1 MDLLNL
7 YPTATTYTVDDIDFE
22 YTDTIANLAST
33 YGLNIA
39 HPYVMGY
46 IPIDY
51 SCSVTKLSVIESYDD
66 DNYMF
71 KAIGDVDNYPW
82 FFLCHYGT
90 ALTSSQLTYLIYDSE
105 TTNPWNV
112 LGLNTNYSFVNSMSV
127 QALSQSSVTLR
138 FGHLSTNKT
147 TGEING
153 SVGLTSLAIV
163 DYNFSTPEDFFDW
176 LNGDTDYIEIQVS
189 YAPNTSKTFKIS
201 AKLNPTDPDA
211 LSIFYGNANTTETAT
226 VIGVEYNYDLN
237 IFIVDYR
244 IPLQRIYGNNDTAGY
259 YANMVASMQIHDTEK
274 SLDYIACLGSQFGN
288 NQPVLRVRNSD
299 FNNTAGDFGHIILND
314 VTYYKGGFSGT
325 FPKDLFSGNTSIVYK
340 SDNFI
345 IYKASRDSYFFRCIE
360 PEEIRSLIQISGL
373 RYVQPTSKFG
383 TGTGIYFPLYN
394 ADNSPK
400 MELLDGDAQD
410 INPQLRDWQIY
421 NVNYNEFTWDD
432 IPIYVPPTPPP
443 EPEDEE
449 SGDSIDWQT
458 RYFTGASNFITQY
471 AMTDSQVGVFGQLLW
486 TSWADNNNILTDM
499 YRNFVL
505 FAANGQPTDTGT
517 LDISS
522 VMNFIVSLQI
532 FPFSLDAALAEDT
545 NQIKIGMGK
554 FPLQI
559 GSNMRKILTTVIYL
573 NFGSIQIPRPH
584 ADFRDYNNMTVSA
597 VLPYCGTCELNPG
610 DVVGRTLTCMYCVDL
625 QTGNCHAMIMAYD
638 DNGHYYPCASLDG
651 QLSANIA
658 LSATNS
664 AQLKAQKMNDAVNF
678 TRLLMSPVLSMGEM
692 AMSPNL
698 GAAQDIVEAQTGM
711 DRMEYRANK
720 FARGAVECPSISG
733 GSGLSAF
740 MQPEQPYV
748 QMRYG
753 IYSKP
758 DNYLNSE
765 GKPNT
770 SSGVLSSFS
779 GFTVCKNVNVDT
791 IHCHADERSAI
802 KVALESG
809 VYL

>member
-22 YTDTIANLAST
+22 YTDTLANLAST
-33 YGLNIA
+33 YGLNVA

-82 FFLCHYGT
+82 FFLCHYT
-90 ALTSSQLTYLIYDSE
+90 TSLTPTQLTYLIYDSE

-112 LGLNTNYSFVNSMSV
+112 LGTNTTYSFVNSMSV
-127 QALSQSSVTLR
+127 QSLGQYNVTLR
-138 FGHLSTNKT
+138 FGHLSTNT
-147 TGEING
+147 STGTISG
-153 SVGLTSLAIV
+153 STGLQSLAIV
-163 DYNFSTPEDFFDW
+163 DYNFSTPEAFFDW
-176 LNGDTDYIEIQVS
+176 LNGDTDYIEIQIG
-189 YAPNTSKTFKIS
+189 YAPNNSKTFKIS

-211 LSIFYGNANTTETAT
+211 ISIFYGNANTTETAT
-226 VIGVEYNYDLN
+226 VSGQEYNYDVN

-244 IPLQRIYGNNDTAGY
+244 IPLNRIYGNNDNAGN
-259 YANMVASMQIHDTEK
+259 YANMIASMQIHDTEN
-274 SLDYIACLGSQFGN
+274 SLDYIACLGDRLGN
-288 NQPVLRVRNSD
+288 TQPVLRVSNSN

-325 FPKDLFSGNTSIVYK
+325 FPKDLFSGSNRVYQ
-340 SDNFI
+340 SGNFI
-345 IYKASRDSYFFRCIE
+345 IYKASSYSYFFRCIE

-373 RYVQPTSKFG
+373 RYVQSTTKFG

-421 NVNYNEFTWDD
+421 NVNYNEFKWDD
-432 IPIYVPPTPPP
+432 IPIYVPPGPTPDDQ
-443 EPEDEE
+443 DEE
-449 SGDSIDWQT
+449 SGDSIGLQK

-486 TSWADNNNILTDM
+486 TSWFNNGSLTNM
-499 YRNFVL
+499 WQNFVL
-505 FAANGQPTDTGT
+505 VVAGGQQSDTGSY
-517 LDISS
+517 DVSS
-522 VMNFIVSLQI
+522 VMDFIVSLQI
-532 FPFSLDAALAEDT
+532 FPFSLDAALAVDT
-545 NQIKIGMGK
+545 NQIKIGMGA

-559 GSNMRKILTTVIYL
+559 GSTMRKILTTVIYL
-573 NFGSIQIPRPH
+573 DFGTIKIPRPH
-584 ADFRDYNNMTVSA
+584 ADFRDYENMTISA

-610 DVVGRTLTCMYCVDL
+610 DVIGRSLSCTYCVDL
-625 QTGNCHAMIMAYD
+625 QTGNCHAIIMAYD

-658 LSATNS
+658 LSATNES
-664 AQLKAQKMNDAVNF
+664 RLKAQRTMDAVNF
-678 TRLLMSPVLSMGEM
+678 AKAFTSPVLSIGN
-692 AMSPNL
+692 AVSGL
-698 GAAQDIVEAQTGM
+698 GSSSGGIASSLTDWAFLPDYITAE
-711 DRMEYRANK
+711 K
-720 FARGAVECPSISG
+720 ISRGAISCPSISG
-733 GSGLSAF
+733 GNGLSAF

-765 GKPNT
+765 GRPNT
-770 SSGVLSSFS
+770 TSGVLSSFS

-791 IHCHADERSAI
+791 IHCHSDERAAI